1 MYIYCE
7 RVVPFGI
14 TCTCGLQWSCSSYN
28 PVNMRQQT
36 RSFPCTDGSTV
47 LSHNGPTR
55 AYSDTGSSLHLI
67 FTPHARL
74 YPTVVAIPSVGESG
88 TGANAKFKKLNGV
101 HLLACRLFSYS
112 VHHAVSSPRDCVLA
126 VAAMPPAFHAPPEL
140 RRICKVVGNLGSYAL
155 QNLFPCIRKASHPE
169 RMGLI

>member
-1 MYIYCE
+1 MPKGLKTKWDHRTPSVSVRLITCE

-55 AYSDTGSSLHLI
+55 AYSDTGSSLHPI
-67 FTPHARL
+67 FIYIYGFL
-74 YPTVVAIPSVGESG
+74 S
-88 TGANAKFKKLNGV
+88 F
-101 HLLACRLFSYS
+101 
-112 VHHAVSSPRDCVLA
+112 SSPAYIYIYIYISVSQYAVL
-126 VAAMPPAFHAPPEL
+126 L
-140 RRICKVVGNLGSYAL
+140 
-155 QNLFPCIRKASHPE
+155 
-169 RMGLI
+169 

>member
-1 MYIYCE
+1 MPKGLKTKWDHRAPSVSVRLITCE

-55 AYSDTGSSLHLI
+55 AYSDTGSSLHPI
-67 FTPHARL
+67 FIYIYIWVSEL
-74 YPTVVAIPSVGESG
+74 QFSSIYIYIYIYISVSQY
-88 TGANAKFKKLNGV
+88 AV
-101 HLLACRLFSYS
+101 LL
-112 VHHAVSSPRDCVLA
+112 
-126 VAAMPPAFHAPPEL
+126 
-140 RRICKVVGNLGSYAL
+140 
-155 QNLFPCIRKASHPE
+155 
-169 RMGLI
+169 